1 MATFD
6 CENCKDIFN
15 LVSAYNVGMIDKNKV
30 NDFVRAKGIK
40 PSDYVE
46 SIRKVLEDKPFYS
59 SKASV
64 MNEDINS
71 ATEHEGSENKPFFHY
86 ISRRRRR

>member
-15 LVSAYNVGMIDKNKV
+15 LVSAYNVGMVDKNKV
-30 NDFVRAKGIK
+30 NDFVRARGIN

-71 ATEHEGSENKPFFHY
+71 ATDHDGEGKPLFHY